1 MQICSTPHGAQIQEM
16 ANIGIS
22 KSSYFTD
29 VSVSKFAKQ
38 VEISTKKMASGKTNV
53 TTGNQV
59 AYDAMHDSFK
69 IDLAGKNA
77 AIKSMS
83 VTQGYLATTVSV
95 LDNASDILARI
106 YDLAVMAANGTNT
119 EADNAA
125 IDMEAEHLADQFH
138 QLISTAQY
146 KGIKIFNDTPN
157 RLVMAA
163 DGSGS
168 EINFG
173 IGNMEYSGIQF
184 GAGNLEYDSVYDY
197 TNPGIDTT
205 EPGIRYEITDDLT
218 ETEKDVILSQTTG
231 LSRDQLTVG
240 SKFTTV
246 GSSEESS
253 SGLNVKDRFYVDGDG
268 SVPFDNLGIVESD
281 ENFSGGSL
289 ELKFTNNGQASDDLT
304 LTAGDGS
311 AGTITINAGVVSY
324 INDENQS
331 IEIGEISSDGQDGSA
346 LKIDFYEK
354 VSSNFLN
361 GDFTDGTTNPN
372 DDAVVNWSAT
382 EQRIN
387 FGNTFQVNGIDIPT
401 PTDADMQSF
410 SLVDVAH
417 PSNDLGGQTPAITD
431 NANATV
437 GEYVASHTVY
447 TQENPR
453 NPYFSLITGNGAL
466 GNVDPFSFTDEAGGI
481 LHGPAIVSDA
491 NYLNEGDVVKMD
503 YKANIFNSVRGDWYH
518 FAAYLVD
525 ENDEITMMIG
535 EYGKTTEGWRTASVD
550 VQKAGNYRLV
560 VVNGSWD
567 QNQDR
572 SAGADI
578 NIDDVR
584 VETQLTI
591 TDEIAQSVLRSVN
604 YSSSSDNQES
614 VKDLLV
620 TLENSNGDVSLTD
633 DPQIYNVLSSDF
645 NGKVRV
651 APTNNLE
658 NAVSLGASNNLGPNG
673 TTKTSVVTS
682 NIEAVQLKINNARVH
697 AGAKYTVIESAIDMA
712 TDMRTQFALAS
723 GTLSDINFSLESAYL
738 AKRQMMENAAAAL
751 LAQSNRAQEG
761 LLVLV

>member
-1 MQICSTPHGAQIQEM
+1 M

-106 YDLAVMAANGTNT
+106 YDLAVMAANSTNT

-197 TNPGIDTT
+197 TNPGIDTID
-205 EPGIRYEITDDLT
+205 PGIRYEIMDDLT

-246 GSSEESS
+246 GSSAESS

-268 SVPFDNLGIVESD
+268 SVPFDNLGTVESD
-281 ENFSGGSL
+281 RNFSGGSL

-311 AGTITINAGVVSY
+311 AGTITINAGVVS
-324 INDENQS
+324 
-331 IEIGEISSDGQDGSA
+331 
-346 LKIDFYEK
+346 
-354 VSSNFLN
+354 
-361 GDFTDGTTNPN
+361 
-372 DDAVVNWSAT
+372 
-382 EQRIN
+382 
-387 FGNTFQVNGIDIPT
+387 
-401 PTDADMQSF
+401 M
-410 SLVDVAH
+410 
-417 PSNDLGGQTPAITD
+417 
-431 NANATV
+431 
-437 GEYVASHTVY
+437 
-447 TQENPR
+447 
-453 NPYFSLITGNGAL
+453 
-466 GNVDPFSFTDEAGGI
+466 
-481 LHGPAIVSDA
+481 
-491 NYLNEGDVVKMD
+491 
-503 YKANIFNSVRGDWYH
+503 
-518 FAAYLVD
+518 
-525 ENDEITMMIG
+525 
-535 EYGKTTEGWRTASVD
+535 
-550 VQKAGNYRLV
+550 
-560 VVNGSWD
+560 
-567 QNQDR
+567 
-572 SAGADI
+572 
-578 NIDDVR
+578 
-584 VETQLTI
+584 
-591 TDEIAQSVLRSVN
+591 
-604 YSSSSDNQES
+604 
-614 VKDLLV
+614 
-620 TLENSNGDVSLTD
+620 
-633 DPQIYNVLSSDF
+633 
-645 NGKVRV
+645 
-651 APTNNLE
+651 
-658 NAVSLGASNNLGPNG
+658 
-673 TTKTSVVTS
+673 
-682 NIEAVQLKINNARVH
+682 
-697 AGAKYTVIESAIDMA
+697 
-712 TDMRTQFALAS
+712 
-723 GTLSDINFSLESAYL
+723 
-738 AKRQMMENAAAAL
+738 
-751 LAQSNRAQEG
+751 
-761 LLVLV
+761 

>member
-1 MQICSTPHGAQIQEM
+1 M

-106 YDLAVMAANGTNT
+106 YDLAVMAANSTNN

-205 EPGIRYEITDDLT
+205 DPGITYEIMDDLT

-246 GSSEESS
+246 GSSAESS

-268 SVPFDNLGIVESD
+268 SVPFDNLGTVESD

-304 LTAGDGS
+304 LSAGDGS

-324 INDENQS
+324 INEENQA
-331 IEIGEISSDGQDGSA
+331 IEIGEINSDGQDGSA
-346 LKIDFYEK
+346 LKIDFYET
-354 VSSNFLN
+354 VAGNFLN
-361 GDFTDGTTNPN
+361 GQFTTGYQ
-372 DDAVVNWSAT
+372 NWTST

-417 PSNDLGGQTPAITD
+417 PSNDLGGQTPALND
-431 NANATV
+431 DANANV
-437 GEYVASHTVY
+437 GEYNASYTVY
-447 TQENPR
+447 QQENPR
-453 NPYFSLITGNGAL
+453 NPYFSLGTGNGPL
-466 GNVDPFSFTDEAGGI
+466 GNVDPFTFTDEAGGV

-491 NYLNEGDVVKMD
+491 NFLNQGDVLKMD
-503 YKANIFNSVRGDWYH
+503 YKADIFNSVRGDWYH

-550 VQKAGNYRLV
+550 VQKSGNYRLV

-578 NIDDVR
+578 NIDNVR
-584 VETQLTI
+584 VETQLAI

-620 TLENSNGDVSLTD
+620 TLENSNGDVSLSD
-633 DPQIYNVLSSDF
+633 NSQIYNVLSSDF

-697 AGAKYTVIESAIDMA
+697 AGANYTVFESAIDMA

-738 AKRQMMENAAAAL
+738 AKRQMMENAAAAV

-761 LLVLV
+761 LLMLV